1 MDKVYCRFCG
11 RQIDVDAPFCTHCG
25 KQQPLTENNQ
35 RINSKQGDGVLE
47 HNVKTNTEG
56 AVKLNIPRFEII
68 LALICFVIVA
78 LSMLFGVYGYKYI
91 ELSNFC
97 KETFCGT
104 IIVCIIAL
112 FFLLIYYRLHK
123 VCGFIYLIVRM
134 FSLAVVVILT
144 GVLFFHF
151 DRIYTFEFDSV
162 RKQYSI
168 YMDLQSSNDS
178 VSDKAIRKAFEIG
191 TTYNDLH
198 SGSVFHEKLLQTI
211 IQRAESGDGVSQG
224 IYGDYFYSFKEGKY
238 KERAFYWWKK
248 AAEKGDARGASRLG
262 DCYANLRSV
271 PDVEKDLALAHKYWM
286 LAAERGSAMSL
297 NRLGD
302 LYGTWK
308 YIGAIRIVVPEG
320 SEKESIAFGCDT
332 WYDDYGNVQFGE
344 NYRLPEGFRH
354 DVKLARSYWEKALRC
369 SKPGSPSY
377 NYASEALEK
386 VYPEEQ

>member
-25 KQQPLTENNQ
+25 KQQPLHQDDMVQAIGETTNYNTQVIKKIPTFEKT
-35 RINSKQGDGVLE
+35 IAIICLFVAVLS
-47 HNVKTNTEG
+47 
-56 AVKLNIPRFEII
+56 IPF
-68 LALICFVIVA
+68 A
-78 LSMLFGVYGYKYI
+78 VYGYKYMAAH
-91 ELSNFC
+91 LSARC
-97 KETFCGT
+97 EETFLVTSITC
-104 IIVCIIAL
+104 IVAL
-112 FFLLIYYRLHK
+112 LLLLVYNWLCKARKRWLLYIRRVVLLI
-123 VCGFIYLIVRM
+123 VVMVSCGLVGWDCVY
-134 FSLAVVVILT
+134 A
-144 GVLFFHF
+144 F
-151 DRIYTFEFDSV
+151 DFDNE
-162 RKQYSI
+162 RERYSI

-308 YIGAIRIVVPEG
+308 YIGAIRIVAPEG
-320 SEKESIAFGCDT
+320 SETESIAFGCDT